1 MNRAIPIAISD
12 AVTAIIS
19 RRAPAGITGFT
30 SAHGGCINR
39 GGRLHTTAGDF
50 FLKWNQTASL
60 ERMFEVEAR
69 GLNLLRA
76 TQEIHVPEV
85 VATEQ
90 LGEYQFILLEYVTQE
105 AARNDYWALLGRQLA
120 VLHATRS
127 ASYGLDHDNYI
138 GSLPQLNSPMQS
150 WRLFFAQKR
159 LEPLLGQLISLG
171 IAPVNWRTAFESLYK
186 KFDSLLPEEEP
197 SLIHGDLW
205 QGNVLVNGFG
215 APCLIDPAVYF
226 GHREV
231 DLAMTRLFG
240 EFDASFYSAYQEA
253 WPLQAGYEERFEI
266 YNLYPLLVHLKL
278 FGNSYIA
285 PIQTTLDAFL

>member
-1 MNRAIPIAISD
+1 MNPAIPIAISD
-12 AVTAIIS
+12 AVTATIS
-19 RRAPAGITGFT
+19 RRAPAAITGFT
-30 SAHGGCINR
+30 AAHGGCINR

-50 FLKWNQTASL
+50 FLKWNTTASL

-76 TQEIHVPEV
+76 TQAIHVPEV
-85 VATEQ
+85 VTTGQ
-90 LGEYQFILLEYVTQE
+90 LSEYQFILLEYVPQQ
-105 AARNDYWALLGRQLA
+105 APRNDYWALLGRQLA
-120 VLHATRS
+120 ALHASRG
-127 ASYGLDHDNYI
+127 AAYGLDHDNYI
-138 GSLPQLNSPMQS
+138 GSLPQRNSPTQS
-150 WRLFFAQKR
+150 WRLFFAEKR
-159 LEPLLGQLISLG
+159 LAPLLDQVSNLG
-171 IAPVNWRTAFESLYK
+171 IAPVYWRKAFENLYRN
-186 KFDSLLPEEEP
+186 FDSLLPEEGP

-240 EFDASFYSAYQEA
+240 EFDESFYNAYQEA
-253 WPLQAGYEERFEI
+253 WPLQKGFEERFAI

-278 FGNSYIA
+278 FGSSYIV
-285 PIQTTLDAFL
+285 PIQSTLDAFL